1 MQVVSGYRVPSR
13 LVVSRGK
20 DATVQVLVEKYWA
33 DVPVTPEM
41 FVLAVPPG

>member
-1 MQVVSGYRVPSR
+1 MQVVSGYKVPSR

-20 DATVQVLVEKYWA
+20 DATVQVLVEKYWV

-41 FVLAVPPG
+41 FVIEPPPG

>member
-1 MQVVSGYRVPSR
+1 
-13 LVVSRGK
+13 LVARGK

-41 FVLAVPPG
+41 FVLAAPQG